1 MSDRVP
7 SYRCKK
13 VGSRQYACVSLPDG
27 VGGRRDILLGPY
39 GTKESRLEYARVL
52 AEWQAADRRLPQG
65 QAKADLT
72 INELILAYLP
82 HVEQHYRHAD
92 GTPTNE
98 LIDMKITLRPLK
110 KLYGHTPAASF
121 GPLALKALRNHL
133 IQQPIT
139 SRVKLIDPETGEV
152 TWQEKILRT
161 GLARGVVNQ
170 RINRI
175 RRLFKWGVAEELVPS
190 SVLEALRAVAG
201 LQRGRSQ
208 ARETEPI
215 RPVSLALVE
224 DTLPHLGPIIADMI
238 RLQLFT
244 GARSGEI
251 CLMRACDIDMSGS
264 VWLYRPCRHKTE
276 HRGKGRVIVLG
287 PRAQEI
293 VKRYLKANVEAYL
306 FSPREAMETRRQKL
320 RRERKS
326 KVQPSQVDRRKRRP
340 RRVPGERY
348 GARDRPGRPPRVPK
362 GRPAPLASAPAT
374 PSGGHAN
381 PTRVRSRA
389 GPHHPRPRDGLH
401 HGNLRRG
408 GPSAGNGGSG
418 EDRLKSQR
426 WDRRA

>member
-1 MSDRVP
+1 MSHRVP

-13 VGSRQYACVSLPDG
+13 VGHRKYACVSLPDG
-27 VGGRRDILLGPY
+27 VSGRRDILLGRY
-39 GTKESRLEYARVL
+39 GSKESRIEYARVI
-52 AEWQAADRRLPQG
+52 AEWQAADRRLPHAEAEPG
-65 QAKADLT
+65 LT

-98 LIDMKITLRPLK
+98 LVDMKITLRPLK
-110 KLYGHTPAASF
+110 QLYGHTPAAAF

-133 IQQPIT
+133 IRQPIIRT
-139 SRVKLIDPETGEV
+139 VKTVDPENGKV
-152 TWQEKILRT
+152 TWQEKVVRI
-161 GLARGVVNQ
+161 GLARSVVNQ

-175 RRLFKWGVAEELVPS
+175 RRLFKWAVSEELVPS

-224 DTLPHLGPIIADMI
+224 DTLPHLSPVVADML
-238 RLQLFT
+238 RLQLLS

-251 CLMRACDIDMSGS
+251 CVMRACDIDMSGS
-264 VWLYRPCRHKTE
+264 VWLYRPRRHKTE

-306 FSPREAMETRRQKL
+306 FSPREAMEARRLKL
-320 RRERKS
+320 RQERRS
-326 KVQPSQVDRRKRRP
+326 KVTPSQMNRRKRRP

-348 GARDRPGRPPRVPK
+348 GPCAIALAVRRACRRAGLPHWHPHQLRHLAATQIRREYGVELARII
-362 GRPAPLASAPAT
+362 L
-374 PSGGHAN
+374 GHA
-381 PTRVRSRA
+381 TA
-389 GPHHPRPRDGLH
+389 FTTEIY
-401 HGNLRRG
+401 
-408 GPSAGNGGSG
+408 A
-418 EDRLKSQR
+418 EADRQQAMEVVAKIG
-426 WDRRA
+426 